1 LFEYLNGLATFLGY
15 GVILF
20 GLVWFAN
27 QYFDNRKSVLW
38 VQAEAEARLAWASV
52 DIDGYRKWRDDF
64 NWRKLQDYSL
74 QEESSIPLFASHKP
88 KEFLEWRTSQTL
100 KVRQI
105 IDEDLLNDKLRRGDL
120 SELL

>member
-1 LFEYLNGLATFLGY
+1 M
-15 GVILF
+15 LF

-38 VQAEAEARLAWASV
+38 VQTETEARLAWASI
-52 DIDGYRKWRDDF
+52 DIDGYRKWCDDF

-74 QEESSIPLFASHKP
+74 QEESSIPLFASQKP